1 MQYPKIS
8 VIVPIY
14 GVEKFIRRCAESL
27 LSQTLEGVEYIFVND
42 ATKDNSI
49 KVLHEVIETYKNR
62 SLDIK
67 IINHPINRGLP
78 AARNTGLRVATG
90 EYIYHCDSDDFLES
104 NALELYYNAA
114 ITKNADFVWSDYYI
128 SYGSKEIYKKQPD
141 CSSIS
146 DVLDATLSGKMKYN
160 VWNKLVRRTV
170 YVQNEILFPEGYSM
184 GEDMTMIKLMSCSGN
199 VAYVNEALYHYVQL
213 NSSSMM
219 QNCFSDNHI
228 RALKHNCEDVVA
240 YLKKKYADDYN
251 VSIYS
256 FALLIKWPF
265 LTTSDRSL
273 YEVWSSWIPEANEYI
288 WKDAGV
294 SKRIK
299 FVEWLASKKMFT
311 LVQLHY
317 WVVIR
322 FYYSIRYRNRK

>member
-27 LSQTLEGVEYIFVND
+27 LSQTLDGVEYIFVND

-49 KVLHEVIETYKNR
+49 QVLQEVIKTYRHR

-67 IINHPINRGLP
+67 IIDHSVNKGLP

-114 ITKNADFVWSDYYI
+114 ITKNADLVWSDYYI
-128 SYGSKEIYKKQPD
+128 SYGSREIHKKQPD

-146 DVLDATLSGKMKYN
+146 EVLDATLSGKMKYN
-160 VWNKLVRRTV
+160 VWNKLVRRTI
-170 YVQNEILFPEGYSM
+170 YEQNEIVFPEGYSM
-184 GEDMTMIKLMSCSGN
+184 GEDMTMIKLMSCSGT

-213 NSSSMM
+213 NTSSMM

-228 RALKHNCEDVVA
+228 RALKHNTEDVVD
-240 YLKKKYADDYN
+240 YLKKKYGDDYN

-256 FALLIKWPF
+256 FALLLKWPF
-265 LTTSDRSL
+265 LTTSNRSL

-299 FVEWLASKKMFT
+299 FVEWLASKKVFT

-317 WVVIR
+317 WIVIR